1 MRADL
6 EKLDEVAAA
15 FVNAGSITLMMAT
28 ADSYDEEE
36 IGKMTKKRKSVIRNS
51 TKLAKSPL

>member
-1 MRADL
+1 LRADL

-28 ADSYDEEE
+28 ADSFDEEK
-36 IGKMTKKRKSVIRNS
+36 IGKMTQKRKSTIRKA
-51 TKLAKSPL
+51 TKLASSPL

>member
-15 FVNAGSITLMMAT
+15 FVNAGSITLLMAN
-28 ADSYDEEE
+28 ADSFDEEK
-36 IGKMTKKRKSVIRNS
+36 IGKMTEKRKSVIQKA
-51 TKLAKSPL
+51 TKLASSPL

>member
-6 EKLDEVAAA
+6 EKLDEVSAA
-15 FVNAGSITLMMAT
+15 FVNAGEITLMMAK

-36 IGKMTKKRKSVIRNS
+36 IGKMTKKRKSEIVKS
-51 TKLAKSPL
+51 TKLTSSPL